1 MEAKENKRDIKTKN
15 VKKTDNEPVNEKL
28 DGIVAGCELLYVR
41 SKADVNSDSVGIIKK
56 GDGVEIDKKGY
67 NEDFYNVKSNVG
79 SGYCMKKYIEV
90 K

>member
-1 MEAKENKRDIKTKN
+1 MEVKENKRDIKTKN

-28 DGIVAGCELLYVR
+28 DGIVTGCELLYVR

-56 GDGVEIDKKGY
+56 GDHVEIDKQGSD
-67 NEDFYNVKSNVG
+67 EDFYKVKSNIG